1 MPNQIDGLWFPN
13 DSVVLR
19 AGESVFRVPKSILG
33 ARSSVFQAMFEFPQ
47 PAASDGDMTH
57 VDEVM
62 DGGPV
67 VRLHDDPTEME
78 AFLRAIFDSSYFMP
92 PPAEIYFRKVLG
104 ILRLSHKYDVGYLHK
119 RALCHLETVY
129 PTQLIVGVG
138 EVESE
143 ALDYLGTGPFLDLV
157 AIPVLH
163 EVGASWLLPYAYYS
177 LATYSPTKL
186 FLVGDAW
193 DKLPSSMKQT
203 CLLAQAIQMKS
214 SNSIFDALHQSSTC
228 ASPDGCDLNKYR
240 NLCPRE
246 HSISMR
252 DPLYVP
258 GFDLDALQSEVCR
271 TCSKQLQV
279 RFDAARVSFW
289 NQLPANCGMD
299 DWQTLL
305 EKREVALA

>member
-13 DSVVLR
+13 DSVVLQ

-47 PAASDGDMTH
+47 PAASDGDVTD

-62 DGGPV
+62 DGSPV
-67 VRLHDDPTEME
+67 VCLHDDPTEVE
-78 AFLRAIFDSSYFMP
+78 AFLRAIFDSSYLMP
-92 PPAEIYFRKVLG
+92 PPAEIGFQQVLG

-129 PTQLIVGVG
+129 PTGLIAGVG
-138 EVESE
+138 EVESD
-143 ALDYLGTGPFLDLV
+143 ALDYQCRSPVLDLV

-177 LATYSPTKL
+177 LATYSPKKL
-186 FLVGDAW
+186 FSTGAW
-193 DKLPSSMKQT
+193 DQLPSSMQQT
-203 CLLAQAIQMKS
+203 CLLAQAIQLKA
-214 SNSIFDALHQSSTC
+214 SNSIFDALDQSSTC

-246 HSISMR
+246 HSTSMG
-252 DPLYVP
+252 DPLYEP
-258 GFDLDALQSEVCR
+258 GFDVYALQSEVCY
-271 TCSKQLQV
+271 TCSSQIQA
-279 RFDAARVSFW
+279 RFDAARRSFW
-289 NQLPANCGMD
+289 NQLPANCGMEG
-299 DWQTLL
+299 WQTLL
-305 EKREVALA
+305 EKRRVALA